1 MTDSTEPVAPADI
14 DERTEYQHTFAD
26 EPVREVERDGVHYTL
41 LGTAHVSRAS
51 VDAVRRHIEQGEFD
65 AVAIELCES
74 RHRALTDTDAWRE
87 LDLFAIIRDGKAN
100 MMIASL
106 ALAAYQRR
114 IAEQFGIEPGAEMK
128 AAMKCA
134 ESAGVPLQLIDRE
147 IGITLK
153 RTSRSLSLW
162 QRWMMVNGLIFS
174 LFSREKISE
183 EDIERLK
190 QGDILEETFGEFA
203 TRSPALYESL
213 IAERDRFMAARL
225 RQQNEDHPGRKVLAV
240 IGAGHLDGTRR
251 ALEGSDDEVGNDP
264 EAQLRELN
272 HMPPPSR
279 FWKLIPWLIMIAVLT
294 GFGIGFWRSPEL
306 GWSLVLTW
314 VVINGGLSAL
324 GAAIARGHPLTV
336 LTALFAA
343 PLTSLNPT
351 IGAGMVTGAMEAWL
365 RKPKMSDFE
374 DLRDDLSKLSGWWTN
389 RVARVFLVF
398 FLSNVGSVA
407 GTWLAGFSMIRQL
420 A

>member
-1 MTDSTEPVAPADI
+1 MTESSDAAYGETAKESDAHDFAKEPI
-14 DERTEYQHTFAD
+14 
-26 EPVREVERDGVHYTL
+26 REVDLGGVHYTL

-51 VDAVRRHIEQGEFD
+51 VDAVRHHLENGPFD
-65 AVAIELCES
+65 AVAVELCES
-74 RHRALTDTDAWRE
+74 RYRALTDADAWRE
-87 LDLFAIIRDGKAN
+87 LDLFAVIREGKAN

-128 AAMKCA
+128 AAIEA
-134 ESAGVPLQLIDRE
+134 ADATGLPLQLIDRE

-153 RTSRSLSLW
+153 RSAKSMSWWR
-162 QRWMMVNGLIFS
+162 RWVMINGLIIS

-190 QGDILEETFGEFA
+190 QGDMLEETFSEFA
-203 TRSPALYESL
+203 SASPEVYESL

-225 RQQNEDHPGRKVLAV
+225 RQENRGRTGRSVLAV
-240 IGAGHLDGTRR
+240 VGAGHLEGTAE
-251 ALEGSDDEVGNDP
+251 ALKSMEDP
-264 EAQLRELN
+264 AGQVEALN
-272 HMPPPSR
+272 RMPPASR
-279 FWKLIPWLIMIAVLT
+279 IWKFIPWLILVAVLS
-294 GFGIGFWRSPEL
+294 GFAIGFSRSPEL

-314 VVINGGLSAL
+314 VAINGGLSAI
-324 GAAIARGHPLTV
+324 GAALARAHPLTV
-336 LTALFAA
+336 MTALLAA

-351 IGAGMVTGAMEAWL
+351 IGAGMVTGAVEAWL
-365 RKPKMSDFE
+365 RKPKIADFE
-374 DLRDDLSKLSGWWTN
+374 SLRDDVVKLSGWWKN

-398 FLSNVGSVA
+398 FLSNLGSAVGTWVA
-407 GTWLAGFSMIRQL
+407 GLSMIRQL